1 MRYDYLIQHP
11 NVFQKCT
18 GVTVPLFDDLVD
30 DVLPFY
36 MEAEERRLNRPQRQR
51 GIGAGHPFEL
61 DVGDHLL
68 LTVIWLRLYPIHE
81 VLGYLFGV
89 SDSTVSRLIERVLPI
104 LEQSGRDGIGMR
116 LPDPGRK
123 RRRQLPDLL
132 KDIPELTVIVD
143 SFEQRVQRPPHDDSH
158 YSGKKKQHT
167 LKSQIAVDRD
177 TGRIVDVSDSVP
189 GPTADIKLLEQSG
202 LLERLPDEVGVG
214 GDLAYLK
221 LATLRRYGFSPRRK
235 PRGKDRPPE
244 DVIYNRAFSQFRIV
258 VEQTIGQVRR
268 FQSITATDRN
278 HRRNHSARV
287 TAVAG
292 LVNRLPRFA
301 LP

>member
-1 MRYDYLIQHP
+1 MIMRYEYLSQHP

-18 GVTVPLFDDLVD
+18 GLTVNLFDDLVD
-30 DVLPFY
+30 EVLPLC
-36 MEAEERRLNRPQRQR
+36 MEAEERRLNHPQRQR
-51 GIGAGHPFEL
+51 AIGGGHPFEL
-61 DVGDHLL
+61 EVRDHLL

-104 LEQSGRDGIGMR
+104 LEQNGRDGMR

-143 SFEQRVQRPPHDDSH
+143 SFEQRVQRPPHDDRH

-167 LKSQIAVDRD
+167 LKSQIAVGSD
-177 TGRIVDVSDSVP
+177 TGRIVDVSDSMP
-189 GPTADIKLLEQSG
+189 GPTADIKLLEQSS
-202 LLERLPDEVGVG
+202 LLERLPDDVGVG

-221 LATLRRYGFSPRRK
+221 LPQLRQQGF
-235 PRGKDRPPE
+235 
-244 DVIYNRAFSQFRIV
+244 
-258 VEQTIGQVRR
+258 
-268 FQSITATDRN
+268 
-278 HRRNHSARV
+278 
-287 TAVAG
+287 
-292 LVNRLPRFA
+292 
-301 LP
+301 

>member
-1 MRYDYLIQHP
+1 MRYEHLSQHP

-18 GVTVPLFDDLVD
+18 GLTVNLFDDLVD
-30 DVLPFY
+30 EVLPLY
-36 MEAEERRLNRPQRQR
+36 LEAEERRLNHRQRQR
-51 GIGAGHPFEL
+51 AIGAGHPFEL
-61 DVGDHLL
+61 ALRDHLL

-89 SDSTVSRLIERVLPI
+89 SDSTVSRLIERILPI
-104 LEQSGRDGIGMR
+104 LEQNGRDGMR

-143 SFEQRVQRPPHDDSH
+143 SFEQRVQRPPHDDSY

-167 LKSQIAVDRD
+167 LKSQIAVDSD

-189 GPTADIKLLEQSG
+189 GPTADIKLLEQSS
-202 LLERLPDEVGVG
+202 LLDRLPDDVGVG

-221 LATLRRYGFSPRRK
+221 LPKLRQQGFSPRRK

-268 FQSITATDRN
+268 FQSVTATDRN
-278 HRRNHSARV
+278 HRRRHNARV
-287 TAVAG
+287 AAIAG

>member
-1 MRYDYLIQHP
+1 MIMRYEHLSQHAI
-11 NVFQKCT
+11 VFQKCT
-18 GVTVPLFDDLVD
+18 GLTVPVFEQLVD
-30 DVLPFY
+30 DVLPLY
-36 MEAEERRLNRPQRQR
+36 QAAEEERLSQRQR
-51 GIGAGHPFEL
+51 QRAIGAGHPFEL
-61 DVGDHLL
+61 DVRDHLL

-81 VLGYLFGV
+81 VLAYLFDV

-104 LEQSGRDGIGMR
+104 LEQSGRDGMR

-143 SFEQRVQRPPHDDSH
+143 SFEQRVQRPPNDDSH

-167 LKSQIAVDRD
+167 LKSQLAVDSD

-202 LLERLPDEVGVG
+202 LLERLPDDIGVG

-221 LATLRRYGFSPRRK
+221 LPKLRPNGFSPRRK

-244 DVIYNRAFSQFRIV
+244 DVVYNRAFSQFRLV
-258 VEQTIGQVRR
+258 VEQIIGQVRR
-268 FQSITATDRN
+268 FQSVTATDRN
-278 HRRNHSARV
+278 HRRQHSARV
-287 TAVAG
+287 AAVAG

-301 LP
+301 RA

>member
-1 MRYDYLIQHP
+1 MIMRYEYLSQHP

-18 GVTVPLFDDLVD
+18 GLTVALFERLVD
-30 DVLPFY
+30 EVLPLY
-36 MEAEERRLNRPQRQR
+36 LEAEDQRLSSRQRQR
-51 GIGAGHPFEL
+51 AIGAGHPFEL
-61 DVGDHLL
+61 ELRDHLL

-81 VLGYLFGV
+81 VLAYLFGV

-104 LEQSGRDGIGMR
+104 LERSGRDGMR
-116 LPDPGRK
+116 LPDPGKK

-132 KDIPELTVIVD
+132 KAIPELTVIVD
-143 SFEQRVQRPPHDDSH
+143 SFEQRVQRPPNDDSH

-167 LKSQIAVDRD
+167 LKSQLAVDSD
-177 TGRIVDVSDSVP
+177 SGRIVEVSDSVP
-189 GPTADIKLLEQSG
+189 GPTADINLLEASR
-202 LLERLPDEVGVG
+202 LLERLPEEVGVG

-221 LATLRRYGFSPRRK
+221 LAKLRRAGFSPRRK

-244 DVIYNRAFSQFRIV
+244 DVVYNRAFSQFRIV

-268 FQSITATDRN
+268 FQSVTATDRN

-287 TAVAG
+287 AAVAG

-301 LP
+301 LA

>member
-1 MRYDYLIQHP
+1 MRYEYLSQHA

-18 GVTVPLFDDLVD
+18 GLTVTLFDQLLEE
-30 DVLPFY
+30 VLPMY
-36 MEAEERRLNRPQRQR
+36 LEAELQRLNRGQRQR
-51 GIGAGHPFEL
+51 ALGAGHPFEL
-61 DVGDHLL
+61 ALGDHLL

-81 VLGYLFGV
+81 VLAYLFGI
-89 SDSTVSRLIERVLPI
+89 SDSTVSRLIERGLPI
-104 LEQSGRDGIGMR
+104 LEQSGRDGMR

-143 SFEQRVQRPPHDDSH
+143 SFEQRVQRPPKDDSH

-167 LKSQIAVDRD
+167 LKSQLAVDSD

-189 GPTADIKLLEQSG
+189 GPTADINLLEASG
-202 LLERLPDEVGVG
+202 LLQRLPVDTGVA

-221 LATLRRYGFSPRRK
+221 LAKLRRYGFSPRRK
-235 PRGKDRPPE
+235 PRGKERPPE
-244 DVIYNRAFSQFRIV
+244 DVVYNRVFSQFRIV

-268 FQSITATDRN
+268 FQSVTATDRN
-278 HRRNHSARV
+278 HRHQHRARV

-301 LP
+301 LA

>member
-1 MRYDYLIQHP
+1 MIMRYEYLSHHA

-18 GVTVPLFDDLVD
+18 GLTVDLFDQLVN
-30 DVLPFY
+30 DVLPLY
-36 MEAEERRLNRPQRQR
+36 LEAEAGRLSHPQRQR
-51 GIGAGHPFEL
+51 AIGAGHPFKLEL
-61 DVGDHLL
+61 RDHLL
-68 LTVIWLRLYPIHE
+68 LTVIWLRLYLIHE

-104 LEQSGRDGIGMR
+104 LEQSGRDGMR
-116 LPDPGRK
+116 LPDPGKK
-123 RRRQLPDLL
+123 RRRQLSELL
-132 KDIPELTVIVD
+132 AAIPELSVIVD
-143 SFEQRVQRPPHDDSH
+143 SFEQRVQRPPNDDSH

-167 LKSQIAVDRD
+167 LKSQITVDSD

-189 GPTADIKLLEQSG
+189 GPTADIKLLEASG
-202 LLERLPDEVGVG
+202 LLERLPDDMGVA

-221 LATLRRYGFSPRRK
+221 LARLRQQGFSPRRK

-244 DVIYNRAFSQFRIV
+244 DVVYNRAFSSFRLV

-268 FQSITATDRN
+268 FQSVTATDRN
-278 HRRNHSARV
+278 HRRQHSARV
-287 TAVAG
+287 AAVAG

-301 LP
+301 RA

>member
-1 MRYDYLIQHP
+1 MIMRYDYLSQHP

-18 GVTVPLFDDLVD
+18 GLTVDLFEQLVD
-30 DVLPFY
+30 AVLPMY
-36 MEAEERRLNRPQRQR
+36 MEADMQRLNRPQRQR

-61 DVGDHLL
+61 DGRDHLL

-81 VLGYLFGV
+81 VLAYLFGV

-104 LEQSGRDGIGMR
+104 LEQSGRDGMR
-116 LPDPGRK
+116 LPDPGKK

-132 KDIPELTVIVD
+132 KDIPELSVIVD
-143 SFEQRVQRPPHDDSH
+143 SFEQRVQRPPHDASH

-167 LKSQIAVDRD
+167 LKSQLAVDSD

-189 GPTADIKLLEQSG
+189 GPTADIKLLAASG

-221 LATLRRYGFSPRRK
+221 LAKLHRHGFSPRRK

-268 FQSITATDRN
+268 FQSVTATDRN

-287 TAVAG
+287 AAVAG

-301 LP
+301 LA

>member
-1 MRYDYLIQHP
+1 MRYEYLSQHV

-18 GVTVPLFDDLVD
+18 GLTVTQFDQVVN
-30 DVLPFY
+30 DVLPAY
-36 MEAEERRLNRPQRQR
+36 GEAEVKRLSGRKRQR
-51 GIGAGHPFEL
+51 ALGAGHPYEL
-61 DVGDHLL
+61 ELRDHIL

-81 VLGYLFGV
+81 VLGYLFGI

-104 LEQSGRDGIGMR
+104 LEQNGRDEMR

-123 RRRQLPDLL
+123 RRRQLPELL
-132 KDIPELTVIVD
+132 NDIPELSVIVD
-143 SFEQRVQRPPHDDSH
+143 SFEQRVQRPPHDESH

-167 LKSQIAVDRD
+167 LKSQLAVDSN
-177 TGRIVDVSDSVP
+177 TGRIVEVSQSVP
-189 GPTADIKLLEQSG
+189 GATADIKLLEQSG
-202 LLERLPDEVGVG
+202 LLQRLPDEVGAG

-221 LATLRRYGFSPRRK
+221 LAKLRRYGFSPRRK
-235 PRGKDRPPE
+235 PRGKARPPE
-244 DVIYNRAFSQFRIV
+244 DVIYNQTFSQWRIV
-258 VEQTIGQVRR
+258 VEQTIGQLRR

-278 HRRNHSARV
+278 HRRNHRARV

-301 LP
+301 LA

>member
-1 MRYDYLIQHP
+1 MRYEYLSQHP

-18 GVTVPLFDDLVD
+18 GLTVALFDDLVD
-30 DVLPFY
+30 DVLPVY
-36 MEAEERRLNRPQRQR
+36 MGAEERRLNRPQRQR
-51 GIGAGHPFEL
+51 AMGAGHPFEL
-61 DVGDHLL
+61 EVRDHLL
-68 LTVIWLRLYPIHE
+68 LTVIWLRLYPIHA

-104 LEQSGRDGIGMR
+104 LEHSGRDGMR
-116 LPDPGRK
+116 LPDPGKK

-143 SFEQRVQRPPHDDSH
+143 SFEQRVQRPPHDNSY
-158 YSGKKKQHT
+158 YSGKQKQHT
-167 LKSQIAVDRD
+167 LKSQIAVDSD

-202 LLERLPDEVGVG
+202 LLERLPDEVGMA
-214 GDLAYLK
+214 GDLAYLT
-221 LATLRRYGFSPRRK
+221 LAKLRRYGFAPRRK
-235 PRGKDRPPE
+235 PRDQDRPPE
-244 DVIYNRAFSQFRIV
+244 DVIYNRTFSQFRIV

-287 TAVAG
+287 AAVAG

-301 LP
+301 LA

>member
-1 MRYDYLIQHP
+1 MRYDYLSQHP

-18 GVTVPLFDDLVD
+18 GLTIALFDQLGEE
-30 DVLPFY
+30 VLPLY
-36 MEAEERRLNRPQRQR
+36 LEAETGRLSRPERKRD
-51 GIGAGHPFEL
+51 IGAGHPFEL
-61 DVGDHLL
+61 ELRDHLL

-81 VLGYLFGV
+81 VLAYLFGV

-104 LEQSGRDGIGMR
+104 LERSGRDAMR
-116 LPDPGRK
+116 LPDPGKK

-143 SFEQRVQRPPHDDSH
+143 SFEQRVQRPPNDDSH

-167 LKSQIAVDRD
+167 LKSQIAVDSD
-177 TGRIVDVSDSVP
+177 SGRIADVSDSVP
-189 GPTADIKLLEQSG
+189 GPTADIKLLEASG

-221 LATLRRYGFSPRRK
+221 LAKLRRQGFSPRRK
-235 PRGKDRPPE
+235 PRGQARPPE

-268 FQSITATDRN
+268 FQSVTATDRN
-278 HRRNHSARV
+278 HRRQHSARV
-287 TAVAG
+287 AAVAG

-301 LP
+301 LA

>member
-1 MRYDYLIQHP
+1 MIMRYDYLSQHP

-18 GVTVPLFDDLVD
+18 GLTIALFDQLGEE
-30 DVLPFY
+30 VLPLY
-36 MEAEERRLNRPQRQR
+36 LEAETGRLSRPERKRD
-51 GIGAGHPFEL
+51 IGAGHPFEL
-61 DVGDHLL
+61 ELRDHLL

-81 VLGYLFGV
+81 VLAYLFGV

-104 LEQSGRDGIGMR
+104 LERSGRDAMR
-116 LPDPGRK
+116 LPDPGKK

-143 SFEQRVQRPPHDDSH
+143 SFEQRVQRPPNDDSH

-167 LKSQIAVDRD
+167 LKSQIAVDSD
-177 TGRIVDVSDSVP
+177 SGRIADVSDSVP
-189 GPTADIKLLEQSG
+189 GPTADIKLLEASG

-221 LATLRRYGFSPRRK
+221 LAKLRRQGFSPRRK
-235 PRGKDRPPE
+235 PRGQARPPE

-268 FQSITATDRN
+268 FQSVTATDRN
-278 HRRNHSARV
+278 HRRQHSARV
-287 TAVAG
+287 AAVAG

-301 LP
+301 LA

>member
-1 MRYDYLIQHP
+1 MRYDFLSQHP

-18 GVTVPLFDDLVD
+18 GLTGALFKQLVD
-30 DVLPFY
+30 EVLPLY
-36 MEAEERRLNRPQRQR
+36 VESEEQRLSNRPRQR
-51 GIGAGHPFEL
+51 AIGAGHPFEL
-61 DVGDHLL
+61 ELHDQVL

-104 LEQSGRDGIGMR
+104 LEQSGRDGMR
-116 LPDPGRK
+116 LPDPGKK

-132 KDIPELTVIVD
+132 QDIPELTVMVD
-143 SFEQRVQRPPHDDSH
+143 SFEQRVQRPPNDDSH

-167 LKSQIAVDRD
+167 LKSQLAVDSD
-177 TGRIVDVSDSVP
+177 TGRIVEVSDSVP
-189 GPTADIKLLEQSG
+189 GPTADIKLLQASG

-221 LATLRRYGFSPRRK
+221 LAKLRQHGFSPRRK
-235 PRGKDRPPE
+235 PRGKERPPE
-244 DVIYNRAFSQFRIV
+244 DVDYNRAFSQFRIV

-268 FQSITATDRN
+268 FQSVTATDRN
-278 HRRNHSARV
+278 HRRQHSARV
-287 TAVAG
+287 AAVAG

-301 LP
+301 LA

>member
-1 MRYDYLIQHP
+1 MIMRYEYLSQQP

-18 GVTVPLFDDLVD
+18 GLTVALFDDLVD
-30 DVLPFY
+30 DVLPLY
-36 MEAEERRLNRPQRQR
+36 VAAEERRLNRLQRQR
-51 GIGAGHPFEL
+51 AMGAGHPFEL
-61 DVGDHLL
+61 NMRDHLL

-104 LEQSGRDGIGMR
+104 LEQSGRDGMR
-116 LPDPGRK
+116 LPDPGKK

-143 SFEQRVQRPPHDDSH
+143 SFEQRMQRPPNDDSH

-167 LKSQIAVDRD
+167 LKSQIAVDSN
-177 TGRIVDVSDSVP
+177 TGRIVDVSASVT

-202 LLERLPDEVGVG
+202 LLERLPDEVGMG
-214 GDLAYLK
+214 GDLAYLNLPK
-221 LATLRRYGFSPRRK
+221 LRPHGFAPRRK
-235 PRGKDRPPE
+235 PRGQDRPPE
-244 DVIYNRAFSQFRIV
+244 DVIYNRAFSQFRII

-268 FQSITATDRN
+268 FQSVAATDRN
-278 HRRNHSARV
+278 HRRHHGMRV
-287 TAVAG
+287 AAVAG
-292 LVNRLPRFA
+292 LVNRLPRFSTA
-301 LP
+301 